1 MKKSIKS
8 IAVLVSICAVVAILM
23 SLTNDITAPIIKENE
38 NKTANAALS
47 EVMPNGGTFELYD
60 ISSLTLPATVTE
72 VYSASNGGYVIKMNT
87 SGYASGMV
95 IMCGVSAEGVVTGA
109 KLVSSQE
116 TPSIGGTAAE
126 AFSSAVAGKD
136 LTSIDSVDTVS
147 GATKTTAAYRAAV
160 KDALNAFIVLGGGS
174 VDLRTEEEILLDN
187 LGAAL
192 PAGNREFDK
201 HFFVEEVAGIDAMYT
216 AKNNTGYV
224 YVIGEAFIG
233 VNASGEI
240 VSECTADESAAVLNA
255 VAVISAS
262 ETSDVDL
269 TQYTGISAN
278 VTSIKK
284 TASGNYVIEISA
296 RGYSAQNPYAP
307 ADQKKPIVI
316 KVSVTA
322 EGKIIDCLTVSQS
335 ESKNFGDAC
344 ADEKFYGQFD
354 GKTETDYGT
363 IDAISGAT
371 VTTNAYKNA
380 ILTVFDTVKILQEVT
395 E

>member
-1 MKKSIKS
+1 MKKSLKS

-72 VYSASNGGYVIKMNT
+72 VYSASNGGYVIKMST

-187 LGAAL
+187 LDAAL

-278 VTSIKK
+278 VDMY
-284 TASGNYVIEISA
+284 SGLVYQMLEIPRELYTPLFAVARMSGWCAHRLEEIQTCRRIMRPAYRPLSHHKEYV
-296 RGYSAQNPYAP
+296 
-307 ADQKKPIVI
+307 D
-316 KVSVTA
+316 
-322 EGKIIDCLTVSQS
+322 L
-335 ESKNFGDAC
+335 KNRQYV
-344 ADEKFYGQFD
+344 EM
-354 GKTETDYGT
+354 EE
-363 IDAISGAT
+363 
-371 VTTNAYKNA
+371 N
-380 ILTVFDTVKILQEVT
+380 
-395 E
+395 